1 MKAIR
6 LVFVTLLP
14 WVLLVALVV
23 HTVYSTGSTDH
34 TFDNRTKL
42 SRAASGAS
50 FLKHVELLC
59 DTGTLKVI
67 RTETWLRPT
76 GTFPQ
81 LLDIELYNKYSLLVF
96 VDYFG
101 PGDARFLIWQ
111 DADRVTPV
119 VECGTT
125 NDGSPGY
132 VIVHPQTGPDVGRFM
147 YVDYELDGKFE
158 RRRSDP

>member
-76 GTFPQ
+76 GTEI
-81 LLDIELYNKYSLLVF
+81 LSKV
-96 VDYFG
+96 VDQEEGAYPLG
-101 PGDARFLIWQ
+101 
-111 DADRVTPV
+111 
-119 VECGTT
+119 C
-125 NDGSPGY
+125 S
-132 VIVHPQTGPDVGRFM
+132 IVPAIP
-147 YVDYELDGKFE
+147 
-158 RRRSDP
+158 S